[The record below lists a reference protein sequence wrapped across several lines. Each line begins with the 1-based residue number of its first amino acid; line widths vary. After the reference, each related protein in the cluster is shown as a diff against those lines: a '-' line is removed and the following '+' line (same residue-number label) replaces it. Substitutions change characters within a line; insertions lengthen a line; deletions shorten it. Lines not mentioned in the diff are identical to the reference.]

1 MAFSVSSPSSFAK
14 CVEVYPWFLFS
25 SVHTSF
31 LPSLICVPGT
41 LETFCSDGISTVVMF
56 SVLVTLSTICP
67 FSYRLQLVS
76 NAEESIS
83 SSRKCSCRGGTDFG
97 RLRSDHPPVQRF
109 YFLQLRRY
117 LYWRNRSENR
127 LRPLASPVFRM

>member
-1 MAFSVSSPSSFAK
+1 MAFSVSSPSSFAQ

-41 LETFCSDGISTVVMF
+41 LETFCPDGIVYRRYVLP
-56 SVLVTLSTICP
+56 VLVTLSTICP

-76 NAEESIS
+76 NAGESIS
-83 SSRKCSCRGGTDFG
+83 SFT
-97 RLRSDHPPVQRF
+97 
-109 YFLQLRRY
+109 
-117 LYWRNRSENR
+117 E
-127 LRPLASPVFRM
+127 M